1 MGSWS
6 SRARRRRGLW
16 LGRPGAA
23 VSPDAADSRVEDE
36 AHRPG
41 RQRGGRGRAR
51 SPERGSGADKVQ
63 MARKSGA
70 DETALGLS
78 APGVLRASRARGCR
92 SASAD
97 LAPPPKRTEPLGLQ
111 PRVRITPPPPPR
123 PRLAARPCV
132 WHRYFEKLVPLRN
145 AGLRRGRSGDGR
157 GREAEASP
165 VGERGAGRPGFAPP
179 RRGTP
184 AAGGSRAAPFRLLSA
199 SGPRAP
205 WSGREPPNARPRRWP
220 RLGLGSPPPVVVVT
234 SALFPYL

>member
-1 MGSWS
+1 MVGELEQPS
-6 SRARRRRGLW
+6 APPP
-16 LGRPGAA
+16 RPVAGETGCA

-111 PRVRITPPPPPR
+111 PRVRITPPPPSR

-145 AGLRRGRSGDGR
+145 AGLQRGQSGDGR
-157 GREAEASP
+157 GRAGPVVRASP
-165 VGERGAGRPGFAPP
+165 LCAVGRQRQAAAERRRSGFFL
-179 RRGTP
+179 RRDRELRGV
-184 AAGGSRAAPFRLLSA
+184 GGSL
-199 SGPRAP
+199 
-205 WSGREPPNARPRRWP
+205 
-220 RLGLGSPPPVVVVT
+220 
-234 SALFPYL
+234 